1 MRRGSATVSALR
13 RPLQARL
20 AGVQGEAAGPNS
32 YREAVVPLSPLLPA
46 ITTVIIINNIIP
58 TIIITIIVRT
68 GPTQATTKRGY
79 FTCLARA
86 TGRPEKGLN
95 LAPKAVARQ

>member
-1 MRRGSATVSALR
+1 MITPSEVKKKSASGDSIVI
-13 RPLQARL
+13 P
-20 AGVQGEAAGPNS
+20 
-32 YREAVVPLSPLLPA
+32 SPLLIVSVAVA
-46 ITTVIIINNIIP
+46 ITNAIFINNIIP

-86 TGRPEKGLN
+86 AGRPEKGLN

>member
-1 MRRGSATVSALR
+1 MITPSEVKKKSASGDSIVI
-13 RPLQARL
+13 P
-20 AGVQGEAAGPNS
+20 
-32 YREAVVPLSPLLPA
+32 SPLLIVSVAVA
-46 ITTVIIINNIIP
+46 ITCVIIINYIIP

-95 LAPKAVARQ
+95 LAPKTVARQ

>member
-1 MRRGSATVSALR
+1 MITPSEVKKKSASGDSIVI
-13 RPLQARL
+13 P
-20 AGVQGEAAGPNS
+20 
-32 YREAVVPLSPLLPA
+32 SPLLVVSVAVA
-46 ITTVIIINNIIP
+46 ITSVIIINNIIP

-86 TGRPEKGLN
+86 AGRPEKGLN
-95 LAPKAVARQ
+95 LAPKTVARQ

>member
-1 MRRGSATVSALR
+1 MITPSEVKKKSASGDSIVI
-13 RPLQARL
+13 P
-20 AGVQGEAAGPNS
+20 
-32 YREAVVPLSPLLPA
+32 SPLLIVSVAVA
-46 ITTVIIINNIIP
+46 ITSVIIINNIIP

-86 TGRPEKGLN
+86 AGRPEKGLN

>member
-1 MRRGSATVSALR
+1 MITPSEVKKKSASGDSIVI
-13 RPLQARL
+13 P
-20 AGVQGEAAGPNS
+20 
-32 YREAVVPLSPLLPA
+32 SPLLVVSVAVA
-46 ITTVIIINNIIP
+46 ITSVIIINNIIP

>member
-1 MRRGSATVSALR
+1 MITPSEVKKKSASGDSIVI
-13 RPLQARL
+13 P
-20 AGVQGEAAGPNS
+20 
-32 YREAVVPLSPLLPA
+32 SPLLIVSVAVA
-46 ITTVIIINNIIP
+46 ITSVIIINNIIP

-68 GPTQATTKRGY
+68 GPTQARTKRGY

-86 TGRPEKGLN
+86 AGRPEKGLN

>member
-1 MRRGSATVSALR
+1 MITPSEVKEKSASGDSIVI
-13 RPLQARL
+13 P
-20 AGVQGEAAGPNS
+20 
-32 YREAVVPLSPLLPA
+32 SPLLVVSVAVA
-46 ITTVIIINNIIP
+46 ITSVIIINNIIP

-86 TGRPEKGLN
+86 AGRPEKGLN

>member
-1 MRRGSATVSALR
+1 MITPSEVKKKNASGDSIVI
-13 RPLQARL
+13 P
-20 AGVQGEAAGPNS
+20 
-32 YREAVVPLSPLLPA
+32 SPLLVVSVAVA
-46 ITTVIIINNIIP
+46 ITSVIIINNIIP

>member
-1 MRRGSATVSALR
+1 MITPSEVKKKSASGDSIVI
-13 RPLQARL
+13 P
-20 AGVQGEAAGPNS
+20 
-32 YREAVVPLSPLLPA
+32 SPLLIVSVAVA
-46 ITTVIIINNIIP
+46 ITSVIIIIINNIIP

-86 TGRPEKGLN
+86 AGRPEKGLN

>member
-1 MRRGSATVSALR
+1 MITPSEVKKKSASGDSIVI
-13 RPLQARL
+13 P
-20 AGVQGEAAGPNS
+20 
-32 YREAVVPLSPLLPA
+32 SPLLVVSVAVA
-46 ITTVIIINNIIP
+46 ITSVIIINNIIP

-86 TGRPEKGLN
+86 AGRPEKGLN

>member
-1 MRRGSATVSALR
+1 MITPSEVKKKSASGDSIVI
-13 RPLQARL
+13 P
-20 AGVQGEAAGPNS
+20 
-32 YREAVVPLSPLLPA
+32 SPLLVVSVAVA
-46 ITTVIIINNIIP
+46 ITSVIIINNIIP
-58 TIIITIIVRT
+58 TIIVRT

-86 TGRPEKGLN
+86 AGRPEKGLN